1 MKKLMMMALAVVLL
15 ATALSADVYIKTVSH
30 VDPINAMGQSLPAR
44 DTVSEQWVS
53 DDYYYLDTG
62 EGFSYLYDIRKNLI
76 YLISHRTKSYL
87 EIKPPADFSSLLP
100 PELAPMADALDQMK
114 ISVQPTGETRVVN
127 NIKCQGYRL
136 EMSIMM
142 YPIEMNI
149 WASEELPVNLKKFLE
164 TVWPEINKLEFKV
177 SSQAYA
183 ELSKIKGLWIA
194 SETTAR
200 MMGVDV
206 TSRSEVSEISK
217 KTPPKGIY
225 TLPTGYRKKDR
236 LEMEDIQGF

>member
-1 MKKLMMMALAVVLL
+1 MKRMVILALALVFL
-15 ATALSADVYIKTVSH
+15 ATALPADVYIKTINH
-30 VDPINAMGQSLPAR
+30 VDPINAMGQSFPAR
-44 DTVSEQWVS
+44 DTVSEQWIS
-53 DDYYYLDTG
+53 DDFYYLDTG
-62 EGFSYLYDIRKNLI
+62 EGFSYLYDIKKNII

-100 PELAPMADALDQMK
+100 PELAPMAQALEQMTM
-114 ISVQPTGETRVVN
+114 SVRPTEETRVVN

-136 EMSIMM
+136 EMTMMM

-177 SSQAYA
+177 SSQAYS
-183 ELSKIKGLWIA
+183 ELAKIKGLWIA
-194 SETTAR
+194 SETRAQMT
-200 MMGVDV
+200 GVEV

-225 TLPTGYRKKDR
+225 TLPANYRKKDR